1 MKVADFVFK
10 AVLYPWIV
18 LTCTLGAIGRYSS
31 GETPVIFMGAMLL
44 VGLALAAMIALVIGL
59 LEKILS

>member
-44 VGLALAAMIALVIGL
+44 VGLAIAAIVSGIVKV
-59 LEKILS
+59 LENTLS